1 MRYLGLDVG
10 DKRIGV
16 AVSDPCQILASP
28 FDTVIRENDKTA
40 IELIS
45 RIVQTNNIP
54 LIIIGLPYS
63 LNGTIG
69 EQAKKVMDFADLI
82 SQSIGVEIKFQDERL
97 STISANKRLIESGMK
112 TGKRK
117 ERKDS
122 AAAAIILQSYL
133 DSQVISSE

>member
-1 MRYLGLDVG
+1 MRYLGLDIG

-28 FDTVIRENDKTA
+28 FDTVVRENDKTA

-63 LNGTIG
+63 IG